1 MTYSADEVIESFD
14 AAAYPLVEHA
24 PPAGTP
30 AAAEGTILLPKGGR
44 GAALAV
50 YVGTDQSAEDAWA
63 DYVRLGGDE
72 DSLTVRRA
80 NVLAISDGGL
90 PSDGKKRVRAAMKG
104 LPDKGYP
111 VDVLEDG

>member
-1 MTYSADEVIESFD
+1 MTYSADEVLKAFD
-14 AAAYPLVEHA
+14 AEAYPLVVRP

-30 AAAEGTILLPKGGR
+30 AAAEGTILLPKGGS
-44 GAALAV
+44 GTALAV
-50 YVGTDQSAEDAWA
+50 FVSTDQGTDEAWA

-80 NVLAISDGGL
+80 NVLAISDGDL
-90 PSDGKKRVRAAMKG
+90 SSRAKQRVRAAMNA

-111 VDVLEDG
+111 VDVVEDR